1 MRQVKVPNIER
12 DNNNNNS
19 SRGIQY
25 KSAINEICFV
35 LSPLPL
41 PYLSIYLLSLP
52 FCIFRQ
58 LVRLQSRLLAPVS
71 QFVGERGGGGGRGDY
86 EALIKIAADCAP
98 AVRLGSP

>member
-12 DNNNNNS
+12 DNNNS

-41 PYLSIYLLSLP
+41 PYLSSFTPFLYLSPARSPSKSLIGACLSV
-52 FCIFRQ
+52 CR
-58 LVRLQSRLLAPVS
+58 
-71 QFVGERGGGGGRGDY
+71 GKGKGGGERGDY